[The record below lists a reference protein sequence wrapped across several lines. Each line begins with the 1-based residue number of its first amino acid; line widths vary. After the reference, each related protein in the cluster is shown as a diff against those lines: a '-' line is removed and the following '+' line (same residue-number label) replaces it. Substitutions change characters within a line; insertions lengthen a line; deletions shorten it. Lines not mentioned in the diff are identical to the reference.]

1 MRSETRV
8 LLVNPWI
15 YDFAAF
21 NLWCEP
27 LGLLSIG
34 AVLEREGFGVDLL
47 DCLSGPLEKP
57 RPDGTGRFP
66 KAHLPKPGPLLE
78 VPRRFGRYGIPVTEY
93 DRRLSGMERPE
104 LPTTWPTA

>member
-1 MRSETRV
+1 MRLGARV

-34 AVLEREGFGVDLL
+34 AVLQQAGCRVDLL
-47 DCLSGPLEKP
+47 DCLGGPLPKG
-57 RPDGTGRFP
+57 RPDGTGP
-66 KAHLPKPGPLLE
+66 
-78 VPRRFGRYGIPVTEY
+78 
-93 DRRLSGMERPE
+93 
-104 LPTTWPTA
+104 